1 VFLVNEQ
8 DTRPLESTDEL
19 RDYFLAACKP
29 RVDWRIGT
37 EHEIIG
43 VHISGE
49 RLGAAP
55 SYAGPTGIGAL
66 LEAMAAN
73 QGTPVREAGNIIA
86 LIRGDNQ
93 ITIEPGG
100 QLEFAARPVTHAD
113 EMKDELRGY
122 VKELCA
128 ISEDLGVVWLGVGF
142 RPFGTLDD
150 VPWMP
155 KFRYDIMRE
164 YMPTRGSLAHEMMKR
179 TATVQV
185 NLDYGD
191 PDDAGEKMRA
201 CMSVTSI
208 LTAIFASSPIVDG
221 KESGYQSYRGH
232 VWTDTDRDR
241 CGLLDFVFDEGDVFR
256 SYTEWALDV
265 PLFFVYRSGYIPAG
279 GITFRRFMREGFQ
292 GHRATLEDWAL
303 HLSTLFPEA
312 RMKRFL
318 EVRGCDSGSMD
329 LVLAL
334 GPLSRGLLYDDTARR
349 AAIALTASLDMNQ
362 RHALVEDAARDG
374 LRAQV
379 GSTGRSVGDLAR
391 DLLAIAEDG
400 LGRLEPGELP
410 YLQPVRE
417 IVHSGRTQAD
427 AVLDLW
433 RKTGGDPMA
442 VIEGTAHRCGDWL

>member
-19 RDYFLAACKP
+19 RDYFLQACKP
-29 RVDWRIGT
+29 RASWRIGT

-43 VHISGE
+43 VHLASQSPG
-49 RLGAAP
+49 RAP
-55 SYAGPTGIGAL
+55 SYTEPTGIGAL

-73 QGTPVREAGNIIA
+73 QGTPVREADNIIA

-113 EMKDELRGY
+113 EMKEELRAY
-122 VKELCA
+122 VKELCE
-128 ISEDLGVVWLGVGF
+128 ISAELGLAWLGVGF
-142 RPFGTLDD
+142 RPFGTIDD
-150 VPWMP
+150 VSWMP

-164 YMPTRGSLAHEMMKR
+164 YMPTRGGLAHEMMKR

-185 NLDYGD
+185 NLDYSD
-191 PDDAGEKMRA
+191 PDDARDKLRA

-232 VWTDTDRDR
+232 VWTDTDPDR
-241 CGLLDFVFDEGDVFR
+241 CGLLDFVFDDRDVFEA
-256 SYTEWALDV
+256 YTEWALDV
-265 PLFFVYRSGYIPAG
+265 PLFFVYRGGYIPAG

-292 GHRATLEDWAL
+292 GHRATMEDWAL

-312 RMKRFL
+312 RMKRFI

-334 GPLSRGLLYDDTARR
+334 GPLSRGLLYDETARR
-349 AAIALTASLDMNQ
+349 EAIALTASLDRSD
-362 RHALVEDAARDG
+362 RHALVEAAAKGG

-379 GSTGRSVGDLAR
+379 GDTGRSVGDLAR
-391 DLLAIAEDG
+391 ELFAIIEDG
-400 LGRLEPGELP
+400 LARLEPGELP
-410 YLQPVRE
+410 YLEPVRE

-427 AVLDLW
+427 AVLELW

-442 VIEGTAHRCGDWL
+442 VIEGTAHRCADRP

>member
-19 RDYFLAACKP
+19 RDYFLEACKP
-29 RVDWRIGT
+29 RASWRIGT

-43 VHISGE
+43 VHTASQS
-49 RLGAAP
+49 LGAAP
-55 SYAGPTGIGAL
+55 SYAEPTGIGAL

-73 QGTPVREAGNIIA
+73 QGTPVREAGKIIA
-86 LIRGDNQ
+86 LVRGDNQ

-113 EMKDELRGY
+113 EMKEELRAY
-122 VKELCA
+122 VKELCG
-128 ISEDLGVVWLGVGF
+128 ISAGLGLAWLGVGF
-142 RPFGTLDD
+142 RPFGTIDD
-150 VPWMP
+150 VTWMP

-164 YMPTRGSLAHEMMKR
+164 YMPTRGGLAHEMMKR

-185 NLDYGD
+185 NLDYSD

-232 VWTDTDRDR
+232 VWTDTDPDR
-241 CGLLDFVFDEGDVFR
+241 CGLLDFVFSDGDVFKA
-256 SYTEWALDV
+256 YTEWALDV
-265 PLFFVYRSGYIPAG
+265 PLFFVYRSGYVPAG

-312 RMKRFL
+312 RMKRFI
-318 EVRGCDSGSMD
+318 EVRGCDSGSLA

-334 GPLSRGLLYDDTARR
+334 GPLSRALLYDDTARR
-349 AAIALTASLDMNQ
+349 AAIALTASLDMNE
-362 RHALVEDAARDG
+362 RRALVEAAARSG

-410 YLQPVRE
+410 YLEPVRE

-442 VIEGTAHRCGDWL
+442 VIEGTAHRCADWL